1 MEYKNIF
8 ENFKNFLTEEENSC
22 EENKNCGC
30 VDSSQSNLSIEEIQ
44 SFLKKLYPDDLP
56 ISYSGRFGTAGEG
69 SPDGV
74 CGSETRQVIMKFQKE
89 AKISCD
95 ACVGEETEAAMRKRL
110 PSFFKNKQTKTTT
123 TKQQTSTTTT
133 EKPKEKPKRV
143 VPDEAIVNAY
153 REWYDKLHAFN
164 DENGRWPTTEERLK
178 EPFKGLREEWVR
190 HLTDSEKI
198 RYNNHLESTPQRYVP
213 SPGEFERLLDSKN
226 KPSTTSKPT
235 KVSQKPEKEIGESDK
250 PYVLPLNFTKNNFF
264 KVIKSDFG
272 SKREGSKHYGTDY
285 FVVRGTKVY
294 ALMDGK
300 VEKVINQAA
309 YEKSTD
315 VLVAKLK
322 RPQIPGKNRLNPKSG
337 YEYELKFEGG
347 DKRIIDKKST
357 AELYKKVRTDE
368 LVKKGLARKY
378 SYKDLRKQYSLRT
391 WAAGIYVKLRHD
403 TKKKEKN
410 PAGVTY
416 TRYLHLHEVYVGP
429 GDDVTKGQVIG
440 TVGNTGCFESGP
452 HLHFELYQGGF
463 NSADRRGSQWF
474 RDNDENVGRIGE
486 PPTSAQSYQQVSNP
500 VESEPDTDYESRAKR
515 TDIKDVSEFN
525 FSKQELRKR
534 RYTARYRRNMKLS
547 LSELKRKF
555 GRHFSYTFGV
565 LENDGTIKIEDSFQQ
580 NTKRYGASMPKT
592 IAALAHLI
600 EYSPNNPKNKNNKK
614 YNQKS
619 QITDCQ
625 IKGLLTYWSRAKS
638 HGKSID
644 SSEGKEKFFGL
655 NKPPEN
661 DPCVK
666 RTRNGKKREPY
677 QSFVDSNYMMQALSR
692 KYDSRSKVVRDKN
705 GNVTA
710 IKVLNKKRKVV
721 HVIRQPL
728 GILTEKM
735 IDSVTKNLGV
745 NISGKNKST
754 FTFGSGTN
762 RQTTKDMFYFFANL
776 AKIDEQK
783 FSNNDPLQ
791 KYYQAYKDEF
801 DRLIK
806 IQKMRYYSDTM
817 HPSGVKSI
825 PGFSWGKGGLYAGA
839 VDFVWVVKGRNNK
852 TYILSVYTK
861 HNPKYPKRKEGQSQ
875 KQYKAAR
882 QNAQWAANYQG
893 YDLIN
898 AVLYKLLE
906 KT

>member
-1 MEYKNIF
+1 M
-8 ENFKNFLTEEENSC
+8 
-22 EENKNCGC
+22 
-30 VDSSQSNLSIEEIQ
+30 
-44 SFLKKLYPDDLP
+44 
-56 ISYSGRFGTAGEG
+56 
-69 SPDGV
+69 
-74 CGSETRQVIMKFQKE
+74 
-89 AKISCD
+89 
-95 ACVGEETEAAMRKRL
+95 
-110 PSFFKNKQTKTTT
+110 
-123 TKQQTSTTTT
+123 
-133 EKPKEKPKRV
+133 
-143 VPDEAIVNAY
+143 
-153 REWYDKLHAFN
+153 
-164 DENGRWPTTEERLK
+164 
-178 EPFKGLREEWVR
+178 
-190 HLTDSEKI
+190 
-198 RYNNHLESTPQRYVP
+198 
-213 SPGEFERLLDSKN
+213 
-226 KPSTTSKPT
+226 
-235 KVSQKPEKEIGESDK
+235 
-250 PYVLPLNFTKNNFF
+250 
-264 KVIKSDFG
+264 
-272 SKREGSKHYGTDY
+272 
-285 FVVRGTKVY
+285 
-294 ALMDGK
+294 
-300 VEKVINQAA
+300 
-309 YEKSTD
+309 
-315 VLVAKLK
+315 
-322 RPQIPGKNRLNPKSG
+322 
-337 YEYELKFEGG
+337 
-347 DKRIIDKKST
+347 
-357 AELYKKVRTDE
+357 
-368 LVKKGLARKY
+368 
-378 SYKDLRKQYSLRT
+378 
-391 WAAGIYVKLRHD
+391 
-403 TKKKEKN
+403 
-410 PAGVTY
+410 
-416 TRYLHLHEVYVGP
+416 HLHEVYVSP
-429 GDDVTKGQVIG
+429 GESVKKGQLIG
-440 TVGNTGCFESGP
+440 TVGNTGCFTSGP
-452 HLHFELYQGGF
+452 HLHFELYQGGQ
-463 NSADRRGSQWF
+463 NDASRKGSVWF
-474 RDNDENVGRIGE
+474 KDNDENVGRIGE
-486 PPTSAQSYQQVSNP
+486 PSTSAQSYQQVSNP
-500 VESEPDTDYESRAKR
+500 VESEPDTDYESRSKR
-515 TDIKDVSEFN
+515 TDIRDVSEFK
-525 FSKQELRKR
+525 FTKKELRER
-534 RYTARYRRNMKLS
+534 RYTAGYRRNMKLS

-555 GRHFSYTFGV
+555 GRNFSYTFGV

-619 QITDCQ
+619 QINDCQ

-692 KYDSRSKVVRDKN
+692 KYDRRHRVVKDRN
-705 GNVTA
+705 GKVTA
-710 IKVLNKKRKVV
+710 IKILNKNRKVV

-728 GILTEKM
+728 GILTEEM

-825 PGFSWGKGGLYAGA
+825 PGFSWGKGGLYGGA

-861 HNPKYPKRKEGQSQ
+861 HNPKYPKRKEGQSK